1 MDKIIIFLKG
11 VLAYL
16 LKNGGLIIGLVE
28 SALKVLGG
36 IVSLTP
42 TKKDDAVVAFLD
54 KWFTKIKQLIYDLMD
69 KVIK

>member
-1 MDKIIIFLKG
+1 MVKFLKG

-28 SALKVLGG
+28 SVLKVLGG

-54 KWFTKIKQLIYDLMD
+54 TWFTKIKQIIYKLMD
-69 KVIK
+69 KVVA